1 MYKHRNINVCGT
13 KFLKEFINKYYIN
26 CMPKEK
32 DKLNEKYIEND
43 IEKFKKLLVAI
54 PDEYVFK
61 NNYKALKNNYK
72 ALNEAYNKILKEKE
86 NGFQDYY
93 REQKEENKRNVEYR
107 LNFYKMEIKS
117 QYETKTRGLEI
128 ELEKQKAINEKW
140 KAMFTEQ
147 AMANAKLIN
156 KEEN

>member
-1 MYKHRNINVCGT
+1 MYKHRNITACGT
-13 KFLKEFINKYYIN
+13 RFLREFIDKYYIN

-43 IEKFKKLLVAI
+43 IEKFKRLLISI
-54 PDEYVFK
+54 PDEYVF
-61 NNYKALKNNYK
+61 KNNYK

-93 REQKEENKRNVEYR
+93 RERKEEGKRNIEYL
-107 LNFYKMEIKS
+107 LNVYKLEIKN
-117 QYETKTRGLEI
+117 QYEIKMKDLEK

>member
-1 MYKHRNINVCGT
+1 MYKHRNITACGT
-13 KFLKEFINKYYIN
+13 KFLREFIDKYYIN

-43 IEKFKKLLVAI
+43 IEKFKRLLIAI

-61 NNYKALKNNYK
+61 KNYKV
-72 ALNEAYNKILKEKE
+72 LNEAYNKILKEKE

-93 REQKEENKRNVEYR
+93 REQKEENKRNMEYM
-107 LNFYKMEIKS
+107 LNLYKMEIKS

-128 ELEKQKAINEKW
+128 ELEKQKTINEKW

>member
-1 MYKHRNINVCGT
+1 MYKHRNITACGT
-13 KFLKEFINKYYIN
+13 RFLSEFIDKYYIN

-32 DKLNEKYIEND
+32 DKLNEKWIEGD
-43 IEKFKKLLVAI
+43 IEKFKRLLNSI
-54 PDEYVFK
+54 PDEYIF
-61 NNYKALKNNYK
+61 KNNYK

-93 REQKEENKRNVEYR
+93 KERKEENKRNMEYM
-107 LNFYKMEIKS
+107 LNLYKMEIKS
-117 QYETKTRGLEI
+117 EYEIKIKNLEK

>member
-1 MYKHRNINVCGT
+1 MYKHRNINACGT

-61 NNYKALKNNYK
+61 NNYKAL
-72 ALNEAYNKILKEKE
+72 NEAYNKILKEKE

-93 REQKEENKRNVEYR
+93 RERKEESKRNMEYM
-107 LNFYKMEIKS
+107 LNVYKLEIKN
-117 QYETKTRGLEI
+117 QYEIRIEDLEK